1 MINFAFRFMKNMVN
15 RRMAGQSKIV
25 EISRNVPSK
34 GSTASAS
41 EAEDDMITA
50 IKRDENDGFVDTDLS
65 VSQRIEAEY
74 VPEYEEYFEPASRH
88 WGPIVA
94 GSALT
99 LLFLGW
105 TGSWAWANQAEL
117 LRFENPAR
125 LVELIGLWAVPV
137 SLLALFWLLAMRMS
151 TTESR
156 RFGDVAGLLRT
167 ESEKLET
174 RIKTVNGEI
183 SMARSFL
190 AENARE
196 LESVGRLSAAKLT
209 EAAQQLVTALADADQ
224 KAQMLERV
232 SSAAVN
238 NVELLRNHLPVVT
251 SAAKDATNHIGNVGN
266 AANAQIQNMIGA
278 LRVMDE
284 TIESTSAT
292 MTQLESQTNE
302 TSLKIGEAANEA
314 SVVLETSTAQSEKR
328 VTATLAAL
336 QTATADVEQRIGEA
350 AENIGALTD
359 SNGQQ
364 LAEQVATLRG
374 AVADISEAA
383 NNQDT
388 RLDGMVTR
396 LQTSLNQST
405 QKLAEIDGHAQERL
419 AALAANVGA
428 SISDCDAQLKAV
440 DTNATDRM
448 AKLAFA
454 ISALSESSSDL
465 TVNLSANET
474 RAAAVLTNAE
484 QLAATLNTVSREI
497 GGDIPAAFEKL
508 QSRFDES
515 TNALAL
521 LRSESRALD
530 SQSSTLA
537 EKLGGLDAVLQA
549 QRTSVDALLDHSG
562 SALADRRDEIVALSA
577 ALTETHALIGDVAAT
592 AENQLSGSLRRV
604 ADAAREAAY
613 SSKAIVEAELAEIG
627 SRLTEQNRALLAG
640 AIDAQLADVGSA
652 VKAAIDRNISLSEEA
667 TQRVTAQLQSV
678 NELTANLEQRAA
690 SAREQFDGVDDEAF
704 ARRIALLTE
713 SLNSA
718 SIDVAKILSNEV
730 TDTAW
735 AAYLKGDRGVFTRR
749 AVRLL
754 DNGEAR
760 IIANHYDEE
769 PEFRDHV
776 NRYIHDF
783 ESMMRVLL
791 STRDGNAIGVTLLS
805 SDVGKLY
812 VALAQAI
819 DRLRS

>member
-1 MINFAFRFMKNMVN
+1 MV
-15 RRMAGQSKIV
+15 GQSKIV

-34 GSTASAS
+34 SSTASAN

-50 IKRDENDGFVDTDLS
+50 IKRDENDVFVDTDAPALARS
-65 VSQRIEAEY
+65 ETEY
-74 VPEYEEYFEPASRH
+74 APEYEEYLEPAPRR

-94 GSALT
+94 ASALA

-105 TGSWAWANQAEL
+105 TGFWAWANQAEL
-117 LRFENPAR
+117 MRFSSPAR

-137 SLLALFWLLAMRMS
+137 SLLALFWLLALRMS
-151 TTESR
+151 TTEAR
-156 RFGDVAGLLRT
+156 RFGDVAGLLRS

-196 LESVGRLSAAKLT
+196 LESVGRVSAAKLT
-209 EAAQQLVTALADADQ
+209 EAAHQLVTALADADQ

-238 NVELLRNHLPVVT
+238 NVDLLRNHLPVVT

-284 TIESTSAT
+284 TIVATSAT
-292 MTQLESQTNE
+292 MSQLDAQTSD
-302 TSLKIGEAANEA
+302 TSLKISEAANDASAVLER
-314 SVVLETSTAQSEKR
+314 SVVQNETR
-328 VTATLAAL
+328 VAATLAIL
-336 QTATADVEQRIGEA
+336 KTATADVEQRIGEA
-350 AENIGALTD
+350 AENISALTD

-364 LAEQVATLRG
+364 LAEQVATLRQ
-374 AVADISEAA
+374 AVSDISDAA
-383 NNQDT
+383 DSQDT
-388 RLDGMVTR
+388 KLDGMVTR
-396 LQTSLNQST
+396 LQTSLNLS
-405 QKLAEIDGHAQERL
+405 AIRVSEIDDHAQQRL
-419 AALAANVGA
+419 AALTANVGA
-428 SISDCDAQLKAV
+428 SISECEAKLNAV
-440 DTNATDRM
+440 DANATDRM

-484 QLAATLNTVSREI
+484 QLAATLNTVSRDLDGEI
-497 GGDIPAAFEKL
+497 AASFEQL
-508 QSRFDES
+508 QKRFDES
-515 TNALAL
+515 NNALAL

-530 SQSSTLA
+530 GQSSSLA
-537 EKLGGLDAVLQA
+537 EKLGGLDAVLHA

-562 SALADRRDEIVALSA
+562 SALAERRDEIVALSA
-577 ALTETHALIGDVAAT
+577 ALTETHALIGDVAAS
-592 AENQLSGSLRRV
+592 AEEQLSGSLRRV
-604 ADAAREAAY
+604 ADAAREAAN
-613 SSKAIVEAELAEIG
+613 SSKAIVEAELADIG
-627 SRLTEQNRALLAG
+627 SRLTEQNRVLLAG
-640 AIDAQLADVGSA
+640 AIDAQLADVGAA
-652 VKAAIDRNISLSEEA
+652 VKTAIDRNISLSEEA

-690 SAREQFDGVDDEAF
+690 SAREQFDGIDDEAF

-760 IIANHYDEE
+760 IIANHYDDE

-791 STRDGNAIGVTLLS
+791 STRDGNSIGVTLLS

>member
-1 MINFAFRFMKNMVN
+1 MV
-15 RRMAGQSKIV
+15 GLWKIV
-25 EISRNVPSK
+25 EISRNVPLM
-34 GSTASAS
+34 GSAAPAS
-41 EAEDDMITA
+41 EAEDEMITA
-50 IKRDENDGFVDTDLS
+50 IKRDENEMFVDTDS
-65 VSQRIEAEY
+65 PVATHSETEY
-74 VPEYEEYFEPASRH
+74 LPEYDEYMEPAPRR
-88 WGPIVA
+88 WWPLIA
-94 GSALT
+94 GSSIT
-99 LLFLGW
+99 LSFLGW
-105 TGSWAWANQAEL
+105 TGFWAWANQAEL
-117 LRFENPAR
+117 IRPQDPAR
-125 LVELIGLWAVPV
+125 LVELIGLWAIPV
-137 SLLALFWLLAMRMS
+137 SLLALLWLLAMRMS
-151 TTESR
+151 TTEAR

-196 LESVGRLSAAKLT
+196 LESVGRVSAAKLT
-209 EAAQQLVTALADADQ
+209 EAAQQLVSALADADQ
-224 KAQMLERV
+224 KAQMLESA

-251 SAAKDATNHIGNVGN
+251 SAAKDATNQIGNVGN
-266 AANAQIQNMIGA
+266 AASAQIQNLIGS

-292 MTQLESQTNE
+292 MSQLAQQTSDTNR
-302 TSLKIGEAANEA
+302 KIGTAANEA
-314 SVVLETSTAQSEKR
+314 SAVLDSSTDNSEKR
-328 VTATLAAL
+328 VTAMLATL
-336 QTATADVEQRIGEA
+336 QTAMAQVEHRIGDA

-364 LAEQVATLRG
+364 LTEQMTTLRQ
-374 AVADISEAA
+374 AVTDVSVAAD
-383 NNQDT
+383 NQDT
-388 RLDGMVTR
+388 RLDGMISR
-396 LQTSLNQST
+396 LQTSLNQSA
-405 QKLAEIDGHAQERL
+405 QKLAEIDGRAQERL

-428 SISDCDAQLKAV
+428 SILDCDVQLNAV
-440 DTNATDRM
+440 ESNATDRM

-454 ISALSESSSDL
+454 ISALSEGSSDL
-465 TVNLSANET
+465 TVNLSANES
-474 RAAAVLTNAE
+474 RAAAVLTHAE
-484 QLAATLNTVSREI
+484 QLATTLSNVSREL
-497 GGDIPAAFEKL
+497 GGDIPAAFEHL
-508 QSRFDES
+508 QSRFTES
-515 TNALAL
+515 NNALAL
-521 LRSESRALD
+521 LRSESRALE

-537 EKLGGLDAVLQA
+537 ERLGGLDAVLQA
-549 QRTSVDALLDHSG
+549 QRSSVDALLDHSG
-562 SALADRRDEIVALSA
+562 SALAERRDEIVALSS
-577 ALTETHALIGDVAAT
+577 ALTETHALIGEVAAT
-592 AENQLSGSLRRV
+592 AEDQLSGSLRRV
-604 ADAAREAAY
+604 ADAARDAAN
-613 SSKAIVEAELAEIG
+613 SSKAIVEAELADIG
-627 SRLTEQNRALLAG
+627 TRLTEQNRMLLAG

-652 VKAAIDRNISLSEEA
+652 VRAAIDRNISLSEAA

-690 SAREQFDGVDDEAF
+690 SAREQFDGIDDEAF

-819 DRLRS
+819 DRLRN

>member
-1 MINFAFRFMKNMVN
+1 MV
-15 RRMAGQSKIV
+15 GHSKIV
-25 EISRNVPSK
+25 EISRNVPPK
-34 GSTASAS
+34 GDTAPDS

-50 IKRDENDGFVDTDLS
+50 IKRDENDAFVDSELPASTHH
-65 VSQRIEAEY
+65 EFEY
-74 VPEYEEYFEPASRH
+74 TPEYEEYIEPIPRH
-88 WGPIVA
+88 WGAWVA
-94 GSALT
+94 GSTLA
-99 LLFLGW
+99 LLFFGW
-105 TGSWAWANQAEL
+105 TGFWAWANQAEL
-117 LRFENPAR
+117 LRFESPAR
-125 LVELIGLWAVPV
+125 LVELIGLWTVPV

-151 TTESR
+151 TAEAR
-156 RFGDVAGLLRT
+156 RFGDVAALLRT
-167 ESEKLET
+167 ESERLET

-196 LESVGRLSAAKLT
+196 LESVGRVSAAKLT
-209 EAAQQLVTALADADQ
+209 EAAQQLVAALADADQ
-224 KAQMLERV
+224 KAQMLETA

-251 SAAKDATNHIGNVGN
+251 SAAKDATNQIGNAGN
-266 AANAQIQNMIGA
+266 AANEQIEKLISSVQT
-278 LRVMDE
+278 MDE
-284 TIESTSAT
+284 SIASTSAT
-292 MTQLESQTNE
+292 MDRLENQTAN
-302 TSLKIGEAANEA
+302 TADKINIAANEA
-314 SVVLETSTAQSEKR
+314 GAVLEGSTLNSETR
-328 VTATLAAL
+328 VAEMLSVL
-336 QTATADVEQRIGEA
+336 HADTNQIEQRMGEA
-350 AENIGALTD
+350 AENITALSE

-364 LAEQVATLRG
+364 LAEQVTVLRH
-374 AVADISEAA
+374 AISDVADAA
-383 NNQDT
+383 QNQDVHVNDII
-388 RLDGMVTR
+388 LR
-396 LQTSLNQST
+396 LQNSLERSSQQLT
-405 QKLAEIDGHAQERL
+405 EIDGRAQDRL
-419 AALAANVGA
+419 LALTENVGA
-428 SISDCDAQLKAV
+428 SISECDEKLSIV
-440 DTNATDRM
+440 DANATDRM

-465 TVNLSANET
+465 TVNLSANQNQAEAMLSNSE
-474 RAAAVLTNAE
+474 RLSAVLADI
-484 QLAATLNTVSREI
+484 SRELRS
-497 GGDIPAAFEKL
+497 DIPSAFGLL
-508 QSRFDES
+508 QNSFAES
-515 TNALAL
+515 NDALAL

-530 SQSSTLA
+530 NHSSSIA
-537 EKLGGLDAVLQA
+537 EKLGALDSVLQV
-549 QRTSVDALLDHSG
+549 QRKSVDALLNDSG
-562 SALADRRDEIVALSA
+562 SALVERRDEIAALSA
-577 ALTETHALIGDVAAT
+577 ALTETHALIGEVAAT
-592 AENQLSGSLRRV
+592 AEDQLSGSLRRV
-604 ADAAREAAY
+604 ADAAREAAN
-613 SSKAIVEAELAEIG
+613 SSKAIVEAELADIG
-627 SRLTEQNRALLAG
+627 SRLTEQNRVLLAG
-640 AIDAQLADVGSA
+640 AIDAQLADVGST

-690 SAREQFDGVDDEAF
+690 SAREQFDGIDDEAF

-760 IIANHYDEE
+760 VIANHYDEE

>member
-1 MINFAFRFMKNMVN
+1 MV
-15 RRMAGQSKIV
+15 GLWKIV
-25 EISRNVPSK
+25 EISRNVPLM
-34 GSTASAS
+34 GSAAPAS
-41 EAEDDMITA
+41 EAEDEMITA
-50 IKRDENDGFVDTDLS
+50 IKRDENEMFVDTDS
-65 VSQRIEAEY
+65 PVATHSEAEY
-74 VPEYEEYFEPASRH
+74 VPEYEEHMEPAPRR
-88 WGPIVA
+88 WWPLIA
-94 GSALT
+94 GSVIT
-99 LLFLGW
+99 LSFLGW
-105 TGSWAWANQAEL
+105 SGFWAWANQAEL
-117 LRFENPAR
+117 IRPRDPAR
-125 LVELIGLWAVPV
+125 LVELIGLWAIPV
-137 SLLALFWLLAMRMS
+137 SLLALLWLLAMRMS
-151 TTESR
+151 TTEAR

-196 LESVGRLSAAKLT
+196 LESVGRVSAAKLT
-209 EAAQQLVTALADADQ
+209 EAAQQLVSALADADQ
-224 KAQMLERV
+224 KAQMLESA

-251 SAAKDATNHIGNVGN
+251 SAAKDATNQIGNVGN
-266 AANAQIQNMIGA
+266 AASAQIQNLIGS

-292 MTQLESQTNE
+292 MSQLAQQTSDTNR
-302 TSLKIGEAANEA
+302 KIGTAANEA
-314 SVVLETSTAQSEKR
+314 SAVLDSSTDNSEKR
-328 VTATLAAL
+328 VTAMLATL
-336 QTATADVEQRIGEA
+336 QTAMAQVEHRIGDA

-364 LAEQVATLRG
+364 LTEQMTTLRQ
-374 AVADISEAA
+374 AVTDVSVAAD
-383 NNQDT
+383 NQDT
-388 RLDGMVTR
+388 RLDGMISR
-396 LQTSLNQST
+396 LQTSLNQSA
-405 QKLAEIDGHAQERL
+405 QKLAEIDGRAQERL

-428 SISDCDAQLKAV
+428 SILDCDVQLNAV
-440 DTNATDRM
+440 ESNATDRM

-454 ISALSESSSDL
+454 ISALSEGSSDL
-465 TVNLSANET
+465 TVNLSANES
-474 RAAAVLTNAE
+474 RAAAVLTHAE
-484 QLAATLNTVSREI
+484 QLATTLSNVSREL
-497 GGDIPAAFEKL
+497 GGDIPAAFEHL
-508 QSRFDES
+508 QSRFTES
-515 TNALAL
+515 NNALAL
-521 LRSESRALD
+521 LRSESRALE

-537 EKLGGLDAVLQA
+537 ERLGGLDAVLQA
-549 QRTSVDALLDHSG
+549 QRSSVDALLDHSG
-562 SALADRRDEIVALSA
+562 SALAERRDEIVALSS
-577 ALTETHALIGDVAAT
+577 ALTETHALIGEVAAT
-592 AENQLSGSLRRV
+592 AEDQLSGSLRRV
-604 ADAAREAAY
+604 ADAARDAAN
-613 SSKAIVEAELAEIG
+613 SSKAIVEAELADIG
-627 SRLTEQNRALLAG
+627 TRLTEQNRMLLAG

-652 VKAAIDRNISLSEEA
+652 VRAAIDRNISLSEAA

-690 SAREQFDGVDDEAF
+690 SAREQFDGIDDEAF

-819 DRLRS
+819 DRLRN

>member
-1 MINFAFRFMKNMVN
+1 MV
-15 RRMAGQSKIV
+15 GHSKIV
-25 EISRNVPSK
+25 EISRNVPPK
-34 GSTASAS
+34 GDSAPVS

-50 IKRDENDGFVDTDLS
+50 IKREENDVFIDSDLPAS
-65 VSQRIEAEY
+65 THTEIEYA
-74 VPEYEEYFEPASRH
+74 PEYEDYVEAAPRR
-88 WGPIVA
+88 WGPMIA
-94 GSALT
+94 GSALA
-99 LLFLGW
+99 LLFIGW
-105 TGSWAWANQAEL
+105 TGFWAWANQAEL
-117 LRFENPAR
+117 LLFENPAR

-137 SLLALFWLLAMRMS
+137 SLLALFWLLVMRMS
-151 TTESR
+151 STEAR
-156 RFGDVAGLLRT
+156 RFGDVAALLRT
-167 ESEKLET
+167 ESEALET

-196 LESVGRLSAAKLT
+196 LESVGRVSAAKLT

-224 KAQMLERV
+224 KAQLLATA

-251 SAAKDATNHIGNVGN
+251 SAAKDATNQIGNAGN
-266 AANAQIQNMIGA
+266 TANTQIENLIGS
-278 LRVMDE
+278 LRIMDE
-284 TIESTSAT
+284 TIAATSAT
-292 MTQLESQTNE
+292 MMQLAQQTND
-302 TSLKIGEAANEA
+302 TNQKIGEAANEA
-314 SVVLETSTAQSEKR
+314 SSILDISTTNSEKK
-328 VTATLAAL
+328 VAAMLAIL
-336 QTATADVEQRIGEA
+336 QAGTVSLEQRIGEA
-350 AENIGALTD
+350 AENIGALSD

-374 AVADISEAA
+374 VVADISNAT

-388 RLDGMVTR
+388 RVTDIIAR
-396 LQTSLNQST
+396 LQVSLNQSA
-405 QKLAEIDGHAQERL
+405 QQLSDIDDRAQDRLLALTAKIET
-419 AALAANVGA
+419 
-428 SISDCDAQLKAV
+428 SISDCDAQLNAV
-440 DTNATDRM
+440 DANATDRI

-454 ISALSESSSDL
+454 LNALSESSSEL
-465 TVNLSANET
+465 TVNLSANEE
-474 RAAAVLTNAE
+474 RAVSVRSNADK
-484 QLAATLNTVSREI
+484 LMVALNGVSQEL
-497 GGDIPAAFEKL
+497 GNDIPTAFEHL
-508 QSRFDES
+508 QQRFDES
-515 TNALAL
+515 NNALAH

-530 SQSSTLA
+530 SQSSNLV
-537 EKLGGLDAVLQA
+537 EKLGDLDTLLQA
-549 QRTSVDALLDHSG
+549 QRTSVDALLGNSG
-562 SALADRRDEIVALSA
+562 SALAERRDEIVALSA
-577 ALTETHALIGDVAAT
+577 ALTETHTLIGEVAAT
-592 AENQLSGSLRRV
+592 AEDQLNGSLRRV
-604 ADAAREAAY
+604 ADAAREAAN
-613 SSKAIVEAELAEIG
+613 SSKAIVEAELADIG
-627 SRLTEQNRALLAG
+627 SRLTEQNRVLLAG

-652 VKAAIDRNISLSEEA
+652 VKDAIDRNISLSEEA
-667 TQRVTAQLQSV
+667 TQRVTAQLRSV

-690 SAREQFDGVDDEAF
+690 SAREQFDGIDDEAF

-754 DNGEAR
+754 DSGEAR
-760 IIANHYDEE
+760 IIANHYDDE

-819 DRLRS
+819 DRLRG

>member
-1 MINFAFRFMKNMVN
+1 MV
-15 RRMAGQSKIV
+15 GHSKIV
-25 EISRNVPSK
+25 GISRNVPPK
-34 GSTASAS
+34 GDTAPIS
-41 EAEDDMITA
+41 EVEDDMITA
-50 IKRDENDGFVDTDLS
+50 IKRDENDVVLDTDLS
-65 VSQRIEAEY
+65 ASMHTEAEY
-74 VPEYEEYFEPASRH
+74 VPEYEEYIEAAPRRL
-88 WGPIVA
+88 WPLIA

-105 TGSWAWANQAEL
+105 TGFWAWANQGEL

-137 SLLALFWLLAMRMS
+137 SLLALWWLLAMRMS
-151 TTESR
+151 TTEAR
-156 RFGDVAGLLRT
+156 RFGDIAALLRT
-167 ESEKLET
+167 ESEALET

-196 LESVGRLSAAKLT
+196 LESVGRVSAAKLT

-224 KAQMLERV
+224 KAQMLETA

-251 SAAKDATNHIGNVGN
+251 SAAKDATNQIGNVGN
-266 AANAQIQNMIGA
+266 AANTQMQDLIGS
-278 LRVMDE
+278 LRTMDE
-284 TIESTSAT
+284 TLETTSSA
-292 MTQLESQTNE
+292 MTQLAQK
-302 TSLKIGEAANEA
+302 TSDNSEMMRDAANEA
-314 SVVLETSTAQSEKR
+314 GTILESSTIHSEQR
-328 VTATLAAL
+328 VAAMLSNL
-336 QTATADVEQRIGEA
+336 QADTISLEKRIGEA
-350 AENIGALTD
+350 AENIGALSD
-359 SNGQQ
+359 SNSQQ
-364 LAEQVATLRG
+364 LTEQVATLRG
-374 AVADISEAA
+374 AVADISDAA
-383 NNQDT
+383 GEQDT
-388 RLDGMVTR
+388 RLDGMITR
-396 LQTSLNQST
+396 LQTSLKQSAA
-405 QKLAEIDGHAQERL
+405 QLADIDHRAQDRL
-419 AALAANVGA
+419 LALATKIET
-428 SISDCDAQLKAV
+428 SISECDAQLNAV
-440 DTNATDRM
+440 DTNATDRI

-454 ISALSESSSDL
+454 LNALSESSSEL
-465 TVNLSANET
+465 TVNLSANED
-474 RAAAVLTNAE
+474 RAVSALLNAE
-484 QLAATLNTVSREI
+484 KLMSALNSVSQEL
-497 GGDIPAAFEKL
+497 GGDIPAAFEHL

-530 SQSSTLA
+530 SQSSNLA

-549 QRTSVDALLDHSG
+549 QRTSVDTLLDKSG
-562 SALADRRDEIVALSA
+562 SALAERRDEIVALSN
-577 ALTETHALIGDVAAT
+577 ALTETHALIGEVAAT
-592 AENQLSGSLRRV
+592 AEDQLSGSLRRV
-604 ADAAREAAY
+604 ADAAREAAN
-613 SSKAIVEAELAEIG
+613 SSKAIVEAELADIG
-627 SRLTEQNRALLAG
+627 SRLTEQNRVLLAG

-667 TQRVTAQLQSV
+667 TQRVTAQLRSV

-690 SAREQFDGVDDEAF
+690 SAREQFDGIDDEAF

-754 DNGEAR
+754 DNGEAK
-760 IIANHYDEE
+760 IIANHYDDE

>member
-1 MINFAFRFMKNMVN
+1 MV
-15 RRMAGQSKIV
+15 GHSKIV
-25 EISRNVPSK
+25 DISRNVPLM
-34 GSTASAS
+34 GDTASAD
-41 EAEDDMITA
+41 EVEDNMITA
-50 IKRDENDGFVDTDLS
+50 IKRDENDVLNDTELLASMHD
-65 VSQRIEAEY
+65 EPEY
-74 VPEYEEYFEPASRH
+74 TPEYEEYIELAPRR
-88 WGPIVA
+88 WGAIIV
-94 GSALT
+94 GTTLT
-99 LLFLGW
+99 LLFVGW
-105 TGSWAWANQAEL
+105 TGFWAWANQVEL
-117 LRFENPAR
+117 LRFENSAR
-125 LVELIGLWAVPV
+125 LVELIGLWTVPV
-137 SLLALFWLLAMRMS
+137 SLLALIWLLAMRMS
-151 TTESR
+151 TTQAR
-156 RFGDVAGLLRT
+156 RFGDVAGLLRV

-196 LESVGRLSAAKLT
+196 LESVGRVSAAKLT
-209 EAAQQLVTALADADQ
+209 EAAQQLVSALADADQ
-224 KAQMLERV
+224 KAQMLENA

-251 SAAKDATNHIGNVGN
+251 TAAKDATNQIGNVGN
-266 AANAQIQNMIGA
+266 AANAQIQNLIGS

-284 TIESTSAT
+284 TIEMTSGS
-292 MTQLESQTNE
+292 MTQLTQQTSDTSQR
-302 TSLKIGEAANEA
+302 IGAAANEA
-314 SVVLETSTAQSEKR
+314 GQVLERSTADSETR
-328 VTATLAAL
+328 VAAMLAAI
-336 QTATADVEQRIGEA
+336 QSGTIEVEQRIGEA
-350 AENIGALTD
+350 AENIGALSD

-364 LAEQVATLRG
+364 LAEQVATLRS
-374 AVADISEAA
+374 AVASVSEAT
-383 NNQDT
+383 NDQDR
-388 RLDGMVTR
+388 RLDAMVTR
-396 LQTSLNQST
+396 LQTSLNLSE
-405 QKLAEIDGHAQERL
+405 QKMAEIDGHAHDRL
-419 AALAANVGA
+419 SALANNIGA
-428 SISDCDAQLKAV
+428 SISDCDLQLKAV
-440 DTNATDRM
+440 DTNATDRI
-448 AKLAFA
+448 AKIAFA
-454 ISALSESSSDL
+454 ISALSESSGDL
-465 TVNLSANET
+465 AVNLSANES
-474 RAAAVLTNAE
+474 RVAAVLNNAE
-484 QLAATLNTVSREI
+484 QLAASLNSVSREL
-497 GGDIPAAFEKL
+497 GGDIPAAFERL
-508 QSRFDES
+508 LGRFNES
-515 TNALAL
+515 NNALAL

-530 SQSSTLA
+530 SQSSSLA
-537 EKLGGLDAVLQA
+537 EKLGGLDTVLQS
-549 QRTSVDALLDHSG
+549 QKTSVDALLDHSG
-562 SALADRRDEIVALSA
+562 SALVERRDEIVALSA
-577 ALTETHALIGDVAAT
+577 ALTETHTLIGEVAAT
-592 AENQLSGSLRRV
+592 AEDQLSGSLRRV
-604 ADAAREAAY
+604 ADAAREAAN
-613 SSKAIVEAELAEIG
+613 SSKAIVEAELADIG
-627 SRLTEQNRALLAG
+627 SRLTEQNRVLLAG

-652 VKAAIDRNISLSEEA
+652 VKAAIDRNIGLSEAA

-690 SAREQFDGVDDEAF
+690 SARERFDGIDDEAF

>member
-1 MINFAFRFMKNMVN
+1 
-15 RRMAGQSKIV
+15 
-25 EISRNVPSK
+25 
-34 GSTASAS
+34 
-41 EAEDDMITA
+41 MITA
-50 IKRDENDGFVDTDLS
+50 IKREENDVFVDTDSPVLARS
-65 VSQRIEAEY
+65 DTEY
-74 VPEYEEYFEPASRH
+74 APESEEYFEPAPRR
-88 WGPIVA
+88 WGPLAA

-99 LLFLGW
+99 LLFFGW
-105 TGSWAWANQAEL
+105 TGFWVWANQAEL
-117 LRFENPAR
+117 MRFSSPAR

-151 TTESR
+151 TTEAR

-196 LESVGRLSAAKLT
+196 LESVGRVSAARLT
-209 EAAQQLVTALADADQ
+209 EAAQQLVAALADADQ
-224 KAQMLERV
+224 KAQMLETA

-251 SAAKDATNHIGNVGN
+251 SAAKDATNQIGNAGN

-284 TIESTSAT
+284 TIGATSAT
-292 MTQLESQTNE
+292 MAQLEAYTSE
-302 TSLKIGEAANEA
+302 TSLKISEAANDA
-314 SVVLETSTAQSEKR
+314 SAVLERSMVQSETR
-328 VTATLAAL
+328 VKATLATL
-336 QTATADVEQRIGEA
+336 KTATADVEQRIGEA

-359 SNGQQ
+359 SNGEQ
-364 LAEQVATLRG
+364 LAEQVATLRD

-383 NNQDT
+383 DSQDT

-396 LQTSLNQST
+396 LQTSLNQSA
-405 QKLAEIDGHAQERL
+405 QKLAEIDGRAQERL
-419 AALAANVGA
+419 ATSAANVGA

-440 DTNATDRM
+440 DTNATDRL

-484 QLAATLNTVSREI
+484 QLAATLHTVSREL
-497 GGDIPAAFEKL
+497 GDDIPAAFERL
-508 QSRFDES
+508 QNRFGES
-515 TNALAL
+515 NDALAL

-549 QRTSVDALLDHSG
+549 QRTSVDVLLDHSG
-562 SALADRRDEIVALSA
+562 SALAERRDEIIALSA
-577 ALTETHALIGDVAAT
+577 ALTETHALIGEVAAT
-592 AENQLSGSLRRV
+592 AEDQLSGSLRRV
-604 ADAAREAAY
+604 ADAAREATN
-613 SSKAIVEAELAEIG
+613 SSKAIVEAELADIG
-627 SRLTEQNRALLAG
+627 NRLTEQNRVLLAG

-690 SAREQFDGVDDEAF
+690 SAREQFDGIDDEAF

-754 DNGEAR
+754 DNSEAR
-760 IIANHYDEE
+760 TIANHYDDE